1 MPIELNL
8 LCAGA
13 AQGLVGSLAPR
24 LLSEAGAIPVGRFG
38 AVGAM
43 EEALLAGEPCDVM
56 VSTAAMLDELVAQGR
71 LRETGRAAIGR
82 VRTAVAVRRGMPRP
96 DVSSPDALAAA
107 LSAADAVYCPDLER
121 STAGQHFRSVLVQLG
136 LADEL
141 GPRLRMF
148 PNGATAMREMG
159 ASKDAH
165 PIGCTQ
171 ATEILYTDGVT
182 LVAMLPPRFELA
194 TVYAAAI
201 GAHAAHPEAA
211 ARLIGLLTGPGTA
224 ALRAD
229 AGFEA

>member
-1 MPIELNL
+1 
-8 LCAGA
+8 
-13 AQGLVGSLAPR
+13 
-24 LLSEAGAIPVGRFG
+24 
-38 AVGAM
+38 
-43 EEALLAGEPCDVM
+43 
-56 VSTAAMLDELVAQGR
+56 
-71 LRETGRAAIGR
+71 
-82 VRTAVAVRRGMPRP
+82 
-96 DVSSPDALAAA
+96 
-107 LSAADAVYCPDLER
+107 
-121 STAGQHFRSVLVQLG
+121 
-136 LADEL
+136 
-141 GPRLRMF
+141 MF

-211 ARLIGLLTGPGTA
+211 ARLIGLLTGPCTA